1 MISIIFWALLL
12 IGIFATVWELE
23 LIRQIL
29 TSIKDVT
36 TSKRPDQR

>member
-1 MISIIFWALLL
+1 MIAVIFWALLL
-12 IGIFATVWELE
+12 IGIFAAVWELE

-36 TSKRPDQR
+36 SSKRPDQR